1 MTPIL
6 RTTTTT
12 LLLERL
18 RDPQEDSVWA
28 EFDARYRP
36 ILIGVGV
43 KLGLSE
49 DHAAEAAQE
58 TLVQFLADYREG
70 RYAREKGRLRGWL
83 IGICRHRV
91 MDVHRRYARDA
102 GGRGESVLMQLP
114 SAAAITATWDAV
126 QTRVIFDRAMEVLR
140 EGGRMAER
148 TVRVFELVALRGV
161 PAASV
166 AETTGIEVAEV
177 YRIKHRVTTRLRE
190 IVEEL
195 TGAYATEA

>member
-1 MTPIL
+1 MSPML

-18 RDPQEDSVWA
+18 HDPQEDSVWT

-36 ILIGVGV
+36 ILIGVSV

-58 TLVQFLADYREG
+58 TLVQFLTDYREG
-70 RYAREKGRLRGWL
+70 KYSREQGRLRAWL

-91 MDVHRRYARDA
+91 MDAHRRHARAA
-102 GGRGESVLMQLP
+102 GGRGDSVLAQLP
-114 SAAAITATWDAV
+114 DAQAISATWDVV
-126 QTRVIFDRAMEVLR
+126 QSRVIFARAMEVLR
-140 EGGRMAER
+140 EGGRIAEQ
-148 TVRVFELVALRGV
+148 TVRVFELVALKGV
-161 PAASV
+161 PATSV
-166 AETTGIEVAEV
+166 AMTTGIEVAEV

-190 IVEEL
+190 IVEQL
-195 TGAYATEA
+195 TKAYTTEG